1 MSQLRF
7 PSRHS
12 LRNNAL
18 AIALACPLLLPV
30 AAQAEED
37 DEGEQGWFVP
47 ANTPVKK
54 FYGGL
59 RAGANKNDF
68 PGSNQD
74 GSVTGIRSDDSDAGY
89 GVFVGYQLNDYLA
102 IEGGYRDFGESTFAG
117 TSSGG
122 PSWTAGPVKAIHE
135 ADAWEI
141 GMWGR
146 YPIAPQWYAIG
157 YVGWAFW
164 ESKETYVEGPF
175 VSFETDN
182 GADTVLA
189 VGLEWDIGMNE
200 RVVYRFVGS
209 HHVVDDTGYEIQS
222 LNAEIVYRFP

>member
-1 MSQLRF
+1 MSSYEISSRNFLRI
-7 PSRHS
+7 
-12 LRNNAL
+12 NAL
-18 AIALACPLLLPV
+18 AIAVACPLLVSEL
-30 AAQAEED
+30 AFGEED
-37 DEGEQGWFVP
+37 EASEQGWFVP

-59 RAGANKNDF
+59 RAGANTNDF

-74 GSVTGIRSDDSDAGY
+74 GSVTGIRSDDTDAGY

-102 IEGGYRDFGESTFAG
+102 VEGGYRDFGESTFQG

-141 GMWGR
+141 GLWGR
-146 YPIAPQWYAIG
+146 WPIAPKWYAIG
-157 YVGWAFW
+157 YFGWAFW
-164 ESKETYVEGPF
+164 ESKETFIEGPF
-175 VSFETDN
+175 VSYERDT
-182 GADTVLA
+182 GADSVVA

-209 HHVVDDTGYEIQS
+209 HHVVDHTGYEVQS